1 VKKIA
6 FFDFD
11 GTITTKNTLLE
22 VIKFQKGSVSLYTGL
37 LINTPYLAAYKVK
50 IISNQLAKEK
60 ILKYF
65 FEGMDFTLF
74 QQACNDFADKALP
87 AIIRPEAIAEIEK
100 LKASGFEIVVVSASA
115 ESWIK
120 KWSDTV
126 GATLIASKLEVKDNK
141 ITGNIAGRNCN
152 GSEKASRIK
161 SAYDLSQYNEI
172 YSYGDSKGDK
182 AMLALATKPA
192 YKPFREY

>member
-11 GTITTKNTLLE
+11 GTITTKNTLME
-22 VIKFQKGSVSLYTGL
+22 VIKFQKGTVSLYSGF
-37 LINTPYLAAYKVK
+37 LINTPYLAAFKTK
-50 IISNQLAKEK
+50 FITNQAAKEK

-65 FEGMDFTLF
+65 FKGMDFAAF
-74 QQACNDFADKALP
+74 QQACNDFAEKVLP
-87 AIIRPEAIAEIEK
+87 AIIRPGAIAEIEK

-126 GATLIASKLEVKDNK
+126 GATLIASQLEVKDNK

-152 GSEKASRIK
+152 GEEKATRIR
-161 SAYDLSQYNEI
+161 SAFDLSQYDEI
-172 YSYGDSKGDK
+172 HSYGDSKGDK

-192 YKPFREY
+192 YKPFRH